1 MNIVAR
7 CVCDGLVGI
16 SVGRGR
22 PIRKERSDGIGIR
35 ESRHT
40 KPTASAVLRGE
51 SRLNKQKSGLYR
63 PLVGRG
69 DRFVR
74 SEATE

>member
-7 CVCDGLVGI
+7 CVCRRARRYFGWQ
-16 SVGRGR
+16 GR

-40 KPTASAVLRGE
+40 KPTASAVLRE

>member
-7 CVCDGLVGI
+7 CVCRRACWYFGWQ
-16 SVGRGR
+16 GR

-51 SRLNKQKSGLYR
+51 SRLNKQKGGLYR

-69 DRFVR
+69 D
-74 SEATE
+74 AIIPKG